1 MAESKLTLRTRN
13 LPCIKSAVYAYVI
26 EGTRLLDDLRHLK
39 NTRAKQRP
47 AANNPLLRAYTKSK
61 PNKLAAKD
69 ASCTVEATDA
79 DVATVRPGLFSNFEF
94 NANSPAIER
103 EPEQTENGSSDAAAD
118 EPMVD
123 AGGSPSRDE

>member
-1 MAESKLTLRTRN
+1 MRKTRN
-13 LPCIKSAVYAYVI
+13 TKIT
-26 EGTRLLDDLRHLK
+26 G
-39 NTRAKQRP
+39 
-47 AANNPLLRAYTKSK
+47 AAEADVTV
-61 PNKLAAKD
+61 AAKD

-123 AGGSPSRDE
+123 AGGSPSRDEVRAVVPNVFYQGAEFELEQGKKTSSRNKYEQPQASNEEDQK